1 MLIEEKPDVLLV
13 QRGPFVE
20 SDGGHVAYLLRDGIA
35 VRTPIVLGATS
46 LHAVEIR
53 SGLKAGDKI
62 IISGTELFEKNERIT
77 INQ

>member
-1 MLIEEKPDVLLV
+1 MFCWCSAAPLLKAMAV
-13 QRGPFVE
+13 M
-20 SDGGHVAYLLRDGIA
+20 SLTSRDGIA